1 MRLGGLAMGLTNLKI
16 GTFVELYSEQCNN
29 SRLTIY
35 DISGV
40 NREKEFF
47 EPSKQ
52 AGSDT
57 SKYKIVPP
65 NYFAC
70 NLMHVGRDKVLPI
83 AMNHTGKNKVV
94 SPAYTVF
101 KIKNDVPILKEYFFM
116 MLKSEE
122 RDRYFWFQTDSS
134 IREGMSWED
143 FCELEIYIPSLS
155 IQQKYVNIYN
165 AMLENQNSYERGLE
179 DLKIVCDG
187 FIEDLRKK
195 IPCEKIGKYLV
206 ASEERNKD
214 RLGLDSVRGIATSKE
229 MISTKADMKG
239 VSLANYKTV
248 APKSIAYVPDTSRR
262 GDKISLGFN
271 NTNDT
276 VLVSSISIVF
286 GTNHEKLLPDYL
298 MLFFT
303 RSEFD
308 RFARYNSWGSAR
320 ETFKWEDMCDVEI
333 PIPEVKTQ
341 LAIADIFSVYNI
353 RKEINEKLKA
363 QIKSICPILIKGSLE
378 DSRHG

>member
-83 AMNHTGKNKVV
+83 AMNHTSKNKVV
-94 SPAYTVF
+94 SPAYAVF
-101 KIKNDVPILKEYFFM
+101 KIKNDVPIIKEYFFM

-378 DSRHG
+378 DARHG